1 MYEMKNRLIATA
13 LVLCSLFF
21 SWSSILVA
29 QEAATKSQVVISEV
43 QDTLISRIE
52 QLPGVSGVSR
62 IPAKD
67 FNDKYVLYV
76 EQPIDHNNPALGTFK
91 QRVYVMN
98 VSFDRPT
105 VMVTE
110 GYGASYA
117 ARPTYRDEIS
127 KLVDANI
134 VVVEHRYFLES
145 TPTNKDWKYLT
156 AKNSA
161 YDLHRVREI
170 MGNLYKNKWIA
181 TGISK
186 GGQTALIYTAF
197 FPDDVDVTV
206 PYVAP
211 LCKGKEDGRHEPF
224 LRDFVGTKEER
235 ARLEEFQI
243 EVLSRRGELQPKFD
257 SLCAAR
263 KYEFNLPLSHIYD
276 YTVLEYPFSFWQWG
290 SPIADVPAKDASDN
304 EIFKYWIKMVSPD
317 YYLKESTTTSFFVQ
331 ASRELGYYGYDTK
344 PFKGLL
350 AIKSAKGYLDSI
362 FVPKAA
368 QGKFDKTLY
377 KKLKKFVAKG
387 NSNMMF
393 IYGEFDPWSAVKVS
407 EPKSE
412 NVVLF
417 VEPKGSHRA
426 RIATLPD
433 PMKEE
438 AVSLLK
444 KWLSE

>member
-1 MYEMKNRLIATA
+1 MYKMKLRLTA
-13 LVLCSLFF
+13 IVLVLFSL
-21 SWSSILVA
+21 SINSSSLLFA
-29 QEAATKSQVVISEV
+29 QEAITKSQDAKTLV

-62 IPAKD
+62 LPAKE

-76 EQPIDHNNPALGTFK
+76 EQPLDHTNPQLGTFK
-91 QRVYVMN
+91 QRVFVMN

-105 VMVTE
+105 VIVTE
-110 GYGASYA
+110 GYGAGYVKGA
-117 ARPTYRDEIS
+117 AYREEIS
-127 KLVDANI
+127 RILDANI
-134 VVVEHRYFLES
+134 VFVEHRYFLES
-145 TPTNKDWKYLT
+145 TPEDKNWKYLT

-161 YDLHRVREI
+161 YDLHRVRELF
-170 MGNLYKNKWIA
+170 GTLYKNKWIA

-186 GGQTALIYTAF
+186 GGQTALLYTAF
-197 FPDDVDVTV
+197 FPEDVDVTV

-235 ARLEEFQI
+235 AILEEFQI
-243 EVLSRRGELQPKFD
+243 EVLSRRETLQPKFD
-257 SLCAAR
+257 SLCVA
-263 KYEFNLPLSHIYD
+263 KGYEFSLPLTHIYD

-290 SPIADVPAKDASDN
+290 SSIEKVPETTSSDN
-304 EIFKYWIKMVSPD
+304 EIFNYWIKMVSPD
-317 YYLKESTTTSFFVQ
+317 YYVHESTTTPFFVQ

-350 AIKSAKGYLDSI
+350 SIENAKGYLDKI
-362 FVPKAA
+362 FVPKEA
-368 QGKFDKTLY
+368 QFKFDKTLY
-377 KKLKKFVAKG
+377 RKLKRFVKKG

-393 IYGEFDPWSAVKVS
+393 IYGEYDPWSAVKVN
-407 EPKSE
+407 EPKSS

-417 VEPKGSHRA
+417 IEPKGSHRA
-426 RIATLPD
+426 RISTLPS

-438 AVSLLK
+438 AINLLRR
-444 KWLSE
+444 WISE